1 MIVTVVLLQV
11 DPVVAESLSRIATM
25 QTILAVVAVL
35 AVVATLA
42 VAVFALRIAIQLRR
56 TVAGVEGK
64 VKGLLERAEPILES
78 GRRIAEDA
86 SHATT
91 SVRDQVVV
99 AAHSLKRLNTTLR
112 EATADLELRARSFG
126 AVLDVVQEEAEELL
140 LDTAATAH
148 GVRTIT
154 ERIRSPREAV
164 PVQRPSGDD
173 HRSKDETEPEP
184 ARSAANGQG

>member
-1 MIVTVVLLQV
+1 MIATVVQV
-11 DPVVAESLSRIATM
+11 QADPVLAESLTRIATA
-25 QTILAVVAVL
+25 QTVLAAVAVL

-42 VAVFALRIAIQLRR
+42 VAVLALRILMQVRK

-64 VKGLLERAEPILES
+64 VKGLLDQAEPIIES
-78 GRRIAEDA
+78 GKRIAADA

-99 AAHSLKRLNTTLR
+99 AANSLKRLNETLR
-112 EATADLELRARSFG
+112 ETTEGLEERARSFG

-148 GVRTIT
+148 GVRALTETI
-154 ERIRSPREAV
+154 RRPRAAA
-164 PVQRPSGDD
+164 PVRKPRGDD
-173 HRSKDETEPEP
+173 RAARRDEEPEP
-184 ARSAANGQG
+184 VRSAAHGQG